1 MKLCKE
7 KHPPKSSNMEEKF
20 FLFFLKPL
28 SLYSPHTLT
37 RGRKIFS
44 FFSSASPILPDK
56 SVDTGMGKKDQ
67 KHESARVSV
76 CGNIYFVAL
85 PKVKCI

>member
-7 KHPPKSSNMEEKF
+7 KHPPKSSNMEENF

-37 RGRKIFS
+37 RGRKIFP

-67 KHESARVSV
+67 KHESST
-76 CGNIYFVAL
+76 CFCL
-85 PKVKCI
+85 

>member
-20 FLFFLKPL
+20 FLFFEAVVP
-28 SLYSPHTLT
+28 
-37 RGRKIFS
+37 IFTTHFNPGKKNFP

-56 SVDTGMGKKDQ
+56 SVDTRMGKKDQ